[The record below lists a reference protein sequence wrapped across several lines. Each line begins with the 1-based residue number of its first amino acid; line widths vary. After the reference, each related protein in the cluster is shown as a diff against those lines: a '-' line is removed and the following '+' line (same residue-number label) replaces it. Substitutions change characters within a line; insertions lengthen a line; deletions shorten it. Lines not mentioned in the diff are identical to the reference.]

1 MRRDPVPRMR
11 TQSLPTSPIT
21 RPFLG
26 VRYPGR
32 CMVGDTAPGGT
43 WGGGTVLE
51 FPPLPSAPPSLIPQ
65 EALVG
70 EPGTLGRAILK
81 SWN

>member
-1 MRRDPVPRMR
+1 
-11 TQSLPTSPIT
+11 
-21 RPFLG
+21 
-26 VRYPGR
+26 
-32 CMVGDTAPGGT
+32 MVGDTAPGGT